1 MFLSLL
7 RIPMKW
13 IEFILPGI
21 MVWLTQLLL
30 VDFLSINTVRPDFLI
45 ILVLYWSIKH
55 GKSVGTLSGFI
66 IGLSVDLSGTASFFG
81 LSPLIYTITGYL
93 GGYLHGSYLKLN
105 PIYFTLAWVGII
117 SLHFLIFSVVQ
128 YQEIWNVNPSL
139 FWMKWIATTLYTLS
153 FTGILQVIYPMHKLV

>member
-1 MFLSLL
+1 
-7 RIPMKW
+7 MKW

-55 GKSVGTLSGFI
+55 GKSVGTLYGFI

-81 LSPLIYTITGYL
+81 LSP
-93 GGYLHGSYLKLN
+93 
-105 PIYFTLAWVGII
+105 
-117 SLHFLIFSVVQ
+117 
-128 YQEIWNVNPSL
+128 
-139 FWMKWIATTLYTLS
+139 
-153 FTGILQVIYPMHKLV
+153 